1 MLDDLEYSR
10 HRQANAEQ
18 FIALDEGPQ
27 IRICLTNLAKK
38 VIEGLTRQIL
48 DAHHFLLIGYLTV
61 VAGHLS
67 RIMDH
72 MQYQQT
78 LAGSPG

>member
-1 MLDDLEYSR
+1 M
-10 HRQANAEQ
+10 
-18 FIALDEGPQ
+18 
-27 IRICLTNLAKK
+27 RITL
-38 VIEGLTRQIL
+38 
-48 DAHHFLLIGYLTV
+48 FLFGYLTV

-67 RIMDH
+67 RVVDH